1 MKHSALAL
9 AFLAS
14 RISSSA
20 GQGGGG
26 GGGAVVPRY
35 EKISLLRRGAD
46 PAALAP
52 SSSSLSNTAI
62 ATADDADASPPS
74 SDDDEEDDDMA
85 IQAKCQPLR
94 ESECDH
100 ARDCA
105 WCVSRAVPSKCYASS
120 LVARLP
126 AKTFECAA
134 GTTTASAS
142 SSASSAEKKETK
154 EEKNEVFEDEDDDII
169 RQNGCYPL
177 SDIECDRA
185 RNCQWCEDQCIDKD
199 DPCPIAETTSAS
211 SSASSA
217 EKKKTKETKNK
228 VVEVFDFAGGTTLT
242 LSSAEVDK
250 TFCDASSPI
259 SLAGYMNGELLFDF
273 YFFRLGWG
281 RGRGGITTTTRHD
294 GKRTSTSSPPALR
307 PSPLTSLFPPME

>member
-62 ATADDADASPPS
+62 ATDDAAASPPS
-74 SDDDEEDDDMA
+74 SDDDDEEDDMA

-142 SSASSAEKKETK
+142 SSESSAEKKKKK
-154 EEKNEVFEDEDDDII
+154 EEKNEVF
-169 RQNGCYPL
+169 
-177 SDIECDRA
+177 
-185 RNCQWCEDQCIDKD
+185 
-199 DPCPIAETTSAS
+199 
-211 SSASSA
+211 
-217 EKKKTKETKNK
+217 
-228 VVEVFDFAGGTTLT
+228 EVFDFAGGTTLT

-259 SLAGYMNGELLFDF
+259 SLAGYMNGEYLFNF
-273 YFFRLGWG
+273 YIFRLGWG
-281 RGRGGITTTTRHD
+281 RGEGGMGRGAI
-294 GKRTSTSSPPALR
+294 SLCSSLARRMLV
-307 PSPLTSLFPPME
+307 SAC

>member
-9 AFLAS
+9 ALLAS

-46 PAALAP
+46 PAALAS
-52 SSSSLSNTAI
+52 SSSSLSNTAT
-62 ATADDADASPPS
+62 ATADDAAASPPS
-74 SDDDEEDDDMA
+74 SDDDEENDDMA

-94 ESECDH
+94 ESECDR
-100 ARDCA
+100 ARDCT

-142 SSASSAEKKETK
+142 SSESSAEKKKKK
-154 EEKNEVFEDEDDDII
+154 EEKNEVFE
-169 RQNGCYPL
+169 
-177 SDIECDRA
+177 
-185 RNCQWCEDQCIDKD
+185 
-199 DPCPIAETTSAS
+199 
-211 SSASSA
+211 
-217 EKKKTKETKNK
+217 
-228 VVEVFDFAGGTTLT
+228 VFDFDGRHTLT

-259 SLAGYMNGELLFDF
+259 SLAGYMNGEQLFNF
-273 YFFRLGWG
+273 YIFRLGWG
-281 RGRGGITTTTRHD
+281 REGRNNDDDPTRRQKD
-294 GKRTSTSSPPALR
+294 VDFLSPR
-307 PSPLTSLFPPME
+307 PPPFSKTAPSDHLL